1 MRSLDFRVIGAAP
14 RPRQAEAMTSLP
26 TLRTHGARV
35 ALTTLTVAVL
45 GTAGAPSASAG
56 IVEPFQ
62 PHSTIT
68 LAPGIEFAVGSMRTS
83 GNLPQ
88 SVRVATVETRRSD
101 VALKSVLSN
110 DLVVKREVVT
120 SMAIR
125 KSAPGRMAM
134 VATNGDMSARERVDA
149 YAAPQS
155 MAVSNGELLLAQ
167 ACTRPTIG
175 IGPDGDARIG
185 DVRVHVT
192 ATPPG
197 RSLPK
202 QIHRVNTH
210 RDDTKTVLFT
220 KRFASSTRTR
230 GGLEVVLQL
239 EDTLR
244 ATGSQTVE
252 VLRIRRGVGNTE
264 LRSGQAVLSVDNP
277 RAGWVHDLSLGQRF
291 ELVTQVVREVDH
303 RCGGTI
309 APAAGWS
316 AVAEALGGNHFTA
329 RNAKLAAPTRSLY
342 PAGVQRHPRTGVGV
356 TADGRVLMVT
366 VDGRRAGSAGVTL
379 AEMGRLMLS
388 LGAEHAINLDGG
400 GSTVMARRILKSGE
414 FRVANRPSDGRQRPA
429 TQALV
434 AFEVAA
440 GR

>member
-1 MRSLDFRVIGAAP
+1 
-14 RPRQAEAMTSLP
+14 MTSLP

-35 ALTTLTVAVL
+35 ALTALVAALV
-45 GTAGAPSASAG
+45 AGVAPGARAG

-62 PHSTIT
+62 PRSTVT
-68 LAPGIEFAVGSMRTS
+68 LAPGIDFAVGTMRTT
-83 GNLPQ
+83 GDRPQ
-88 SVRVATVETRRSD
+88 SVRVATVATRRSD
-101 VALKSVLSN
+101 VALRSVLSN

-125 KSAPGRMAM
+125 KSAPGHMAM
-134 VATNGDMSARERVDA
+134 VATNGDMSTRERVDA

-155 MAVSNGELLLAQ
+155 MAASNGELLLAQ

-175 IGPDGDARIG
+175 IDADGDARIG

-220 KRFASSTRTR
+220 RRFASSTHTR

-239 EDTLR
+239 GDILR
-244 ATGSQTVE
+244 PNGRQTVQ
-252 VLRIRRGVGNTE
+252 VLRIRRGAGNTA

-277 RAGWVHDLSLGQRF
+277 KAGWVYDLRVGQRF

-309 APAAGWS
+309 APASGWS
-316 AVAEALGGNHFTA
+316 GVAEALGGNHFTA
-329 RNAKLAAPTRSLY
+329 RNARLAAPTQSLY

-366 VDGRRAGSAGVTL
+366 VDGRRTASVGVTL

-388 LGAEHAINLDGG
+388 LGAEHAFNLDGG

-434 AFEVAA
+434 AFDIGA
-440 GR
+440 GG